1 MIHKKL
7 GSARHHQHT
16 PSPSTDHDR
25 KITDNLAR
33 KEQARNSAR
42 TLTSALGGRWFRRY
56 GRATCP
62 ACQGGRRGNYPL
74 SIADAPSGALL
85 LYCFRGCAFAE
96 VLDALRGL
104 GLVDG
109 AGTYRPPSREDIAR
123 LRAEEEAEA
132 VKRAALAERCWTDAQ
147 PIAGTPGE
155 AYLRRRGIEGDLPE
169 ALRFLPD
176 CWHPAAKR
184 LPAIVARVDGAE
196 RFAIHRTYLR
206 GDGSGKAD
214 VEPAKAML
222 GATRGGAVRLAAGPG
237 PLIVA
242 EGIETALSLP
252 SLLPETGPTWAA
264 LSTSGM
270 SALRLPATP
279 DNLIVAVD
287 GEEAGREAGRALA
300 QRATAEG
307 WRVRIADPGDGL
319 DFNDLLHREGAA

>member
-1 MIHKKL
+1 M
-7 GSARHHQHT
+7 
-16 PSPSTDHDR
+16 TD
-25 KITDNLAR
+25 
-33 KEQARNSAR
+33 AR

-62 ACQGGRRGNYPL
+62 ACHGGRRGNYPL
-74 SIADAPSGALL
+74 SLADAPSGALL

-109 AGTYRPPSREDIAR
+109 AGTYRPPTREDIAR
-123 LRAEEEAEA
+123 IRAEEEAEA
-132 VKRAALAERCWTDAQ
+132 VKKAAQAERCWKEAQ
-147 PIAGTPGE
+147 PIGGTPGE
-155 AYLRRRGIEGDLPE
+155 TYLRRRGIEGALPE
-169 ALRFLPD
+169 TLRFLPA
-176 CWHPAAKR
+176 CWHPAAKH

-196 RFAIHRTYLR
+196 RAAIHRTYLR
-206 GDGSGKAD
+206 PDGSGKAEVD
-214 VEPAKAML
+214 PPKAML
-222 GATRGGAVRLAAGPG
+222 GATRGGAVRLGAGPG

-252 SLLPETGPTWAA
+252 ALLAETGPIWAA

-270 SALRLPATP
+270 QALRLPETP
-279 DNLIVAVD
+279 GEMIVAVD

-300 QRATAEG
+300 QRATAGG